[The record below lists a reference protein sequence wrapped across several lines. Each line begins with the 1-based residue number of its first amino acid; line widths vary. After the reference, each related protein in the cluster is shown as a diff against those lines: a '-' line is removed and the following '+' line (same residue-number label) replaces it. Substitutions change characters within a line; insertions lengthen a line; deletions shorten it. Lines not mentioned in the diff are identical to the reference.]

1 MAFLAVS
8 IKIFLKICSFGFLC
22 IVDIFS
28 YMLFCCLE
36 LQHCIILF
44 ILFFGCQ
51 STVFLLP
58 FYVLAFAYYKVQ
70 TFGFGFLCSYF
81 WMLIM
86 TNTAWSMMETG
97 GGPSIDFLSNSSL
110 IFLIPASDFFPPS
123 TILFL
128 VGVGEEGR
136 VLWVHK
142 IDLSSG
148 SLCFLFF
155 DISFH
160 FQVIVSL
167 TIYVDSLGGSP
178 W

>member
-70 TFGFGFLCSYF
+70 TFGFGFLCSHF

-97 GGPSIDFLSNSSL
+97 GGPSIVFLSNSSL
-110 IFLIPASDFFPPS
+110 IFLIQASDFFPLLPFCFW
-123 TILFL
+123 LGL
-128 VGVGEEGR
+128 GR
-136 VLWVHK
+136 R
-142 IDLSSG
+142 
-148 SLCFLFF
+148 
-155 DISFH
+155 
-160 FQVIVSL
+160 
-167 TIYVDSLGGSP
+167 GGCCGFTR
-178 W
+178 

>member
-1 MAFLAVS
+1 MQPFLDVNNDEHS
-8 IKIFLKICSFGFLC
+8 LEHDGDGQWPFHRFFEQLIL
-22 IVDIFS
+22 DIFDP
-28 YMLFCCLE
+28 
-36 LQHCIILF
+36 
-44 ILFFGCQ
+44 G
-51 STVFLLP
+51 
-58 FYVLAFAYYKVQ
+58 KR
-70 TFGFGFLCSYF
+70 
-81 WMLIM
+81 
-86 TNTAWSMMETG
+86 
-97 GGPSIDFLSNSSL
+97 
-110 IFLIPASDFFPPS
+110 FFPPS

-148 SLCFLFF
+148 SLCFLLF